1 MSKKD
6 YTKMWNKT
14 ANKLLLG
21 KKIIKVEYM
30 SSEEADKGMW
40 YSRPVRI
47 ILDDGTNILP
57 MSDDEG
63 NDGGSLAY
71 YKGGTTD
78 TLPTLWWQSEE
89 KKTVSIRDVNKEIAK
104 EMNDADKT
112 DKWVKENH
120 QDIISTIGY
129 RGEK

>member
-1 MSKKD
+1 MKKD

-30 SSEEADKGMW
+30 DSEEADKSMW

-63 NDGGSLAY
+63 NDGGALWLGN
-71 YKGGTTD
+71 KDGEEV
-78 TLPTLWWQSEE
+78 LPVLSVE
-89 KKTVSIRDVNKEIAK
+89 D
-104 EMNDADKT
+104 
-112 DKWVKENH
+112 
-120 QDIISTIGY
+120 
-129 RGEK
+129 

>member
-63 NDGGSLAY
+63 NDGGALWLG
-71 YKGGTTD
+71 YKDLD
-78 TLPTLWWQSEE
+78 TCLPVL
-89 KKTVSIRDVNKEIAK
+89 
-104 EMNDADKT
+104 
-112 DKWVKENH
+112 
-120 QDIISTIGY
+120 
-129 RGEK
+129 RGED

>member
-1 MSKKD
+1 MKKD
-6 YTKMWNKT
+6 LTKMWNKT

-30 SSEEADKGMW
+30 SSKEADKGMW

-63 NDGGSLAY
+63 NDGGALWLGN
-71 YKGGTTD
+71 KD
-78 TLPTLWWQSEE
+78 KEDILPVL
-89 KKTVSIRDVNKEIAK
+89 
-104 EMNDADKT
+104 
-112 DKWVKENH
+112 
-120 QDIISTIGY
+120 
-129 RGEK
+129 RGDD

>member
-1 MSKKD
+1 MKKD

-30 SSEEADKGMW
+30 DSEEADKSMW

-63 NDGGSLAY
+63 NDAGALWLGN
-71 YKGGTTD
+71 KDGEQV
-78 TLPTLWWQSEE
+78 LPVLGLE
-89 KKTVSIRDVNKEIAK
+89 
-104 EMNDADKT
+104 DK
-112 DKWVKENH
+112 
-120 QDIISTIGY
+120 
-129 RGEK
+129 

>member
-1 MSKKD
+1 MKKD

-30 SSEEADKGMW
+30 DSEEADKSMW

-63 NDGGSLAY
+63 NDGGALWLGNKDGEEVLPVLSLE
-71 YKGGTTD
+71 D
-78 TLPTLWWQSEE
+78 
-89 KKTVSIRDVNKEIAK
+89 
-104 EMNDADKT
+104 
-112 DKWVKENH
+112 
-120 QDIISTIGY
+120 
-129 RGEK
+129 

>member
-63 NDGGSLAY
+63 NDGGALWLGS
-71 YKGGTTD
+71 KD
-78 TLPTLWWQSEE
+78 KEDILPVL
-89 KKTVSIRDVNKEIAK
+89 
-104 EMNDADKT
+104 
-112 DKWVKENH
+112 
-120 QDIISTIGY
+120 
-129 RGEK
+129 RGDD

>member
-1 MSKKD
+1 MKKD
-6 YTKMWNKT
+6 LTKMWNKT

-63 NDGGSLAY
+63 NDGGALWLGN
-71 YKGGTTD
+71 KD
-78 TLPTLWWQSEE
+78 REDILPVL
-89 KKTVSIRDVNKEIAK
+89 
-104 EMNDADKT
+104 
-112 DKWVKENH
+112 
-120 QDIISTIGY
+120 
-129 RGEK
+129 RGED

>member
-63 NDGGSLAY
+63 NDGGALWLGN
-71 YKGGTTD
+71 KDLD
-78 TLPTLWWQSEE
+78 TCLPVL
-89 KKTVSIRDVNKEIAK
+89 
-104 EMNDADKT
+104 
-112 DKWVKENH
+112 
-120 QDIISTIGY
+120 
-129 RGEK
+129 RGED